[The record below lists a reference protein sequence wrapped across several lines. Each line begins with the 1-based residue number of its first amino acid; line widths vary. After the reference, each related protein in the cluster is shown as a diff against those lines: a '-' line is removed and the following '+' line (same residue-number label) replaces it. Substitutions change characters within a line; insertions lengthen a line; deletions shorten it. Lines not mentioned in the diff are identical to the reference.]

1 MPLRVG
7 LVAGE
12 ASGDTLGAGLI
23 HALRRLVRD
32 LEQSMAIAASDV
44 ELYLVTGPTQITS
57 VLREETLWQA
67 NFNHP
72 T

>member
-23 HALRRLVRD
+23 HALRRLAPD
-32 LEQSMAIAASDV
+32 AEFFGC
-44 ELYLVTGPTQITS
+44 TGPRLRAAGVEALCYYCRVDPVGIKP
-57 VLREETLWQA
+57 VLATW
-67 NFNHP
+67 
-72 T
+72 